1 MVSLQLPIALLRRE
15 LRERYLSTFAGM
27 GWVLIT
33 PVLLLAIYA
42 FVFVELLGAR
52 FGSRVGENVIAFL
65 ALGMW
70 PWHAFSDAVSRGTT
84 SLSGNAALLGQIS
97 VPRAWLVLV
106 PSLGAALIHAA
117 SFVCVLLALVVMG
130 KLSFGAGWFVAASA
144 YLLIIAN
151 ALALGLLL
159 APLNVFFR
167 DIGTVLPQL
176 LTFWMLLTPV
186 FFDRSQLRN
195 DLAGWLSLNPMTALI
210 EAVRDGLLHN
220 QQDWAPLLL
229 PTLATLAFLGL
240 ATAVSRR
247 FLGRIEDFL

>member
-1 MVSLQLPIALLRRE
+1 MASLQLPIALLRRE

-33 PVLLLAIYA
+33 PVMLLAIYA

-70 PWHAFSDAVSRGTT
+70 PWHAFSDAVSRGTA
-84 SLSGNAALLGQIS
+84 SLAGNAALLGQIS
-97 VPRAWLVLV
+97 LPRTWLILV
-106 PSLGAALIHAA
+106 PALGAALIHAV
-117 SFVCVLLALVVMG
+117 SFLFVLLALVVLG
-130 KLSFGAGWFVAASA
+130 KLSFGAGWLIAAFA

-159 APLNVFFR
+159 APINVFFR
-167 DIGTVLPQL
+167 DIGTLLPQL
-176 LTFWMLLTPV
+176 LTFWMLLTPI
-186 FFDRSQLRN
+186 FFDRSQLRG
-195 DLAGWLSLNPMTALI
+195 DLSSLLALNPMTALI
-210 EAVRDGLLHN
+210 EAVRDGLMHN
-220 QQDWAPLLL
+220 RQDWPQLLV
-229 PTLATLAFLGL
+229 PTAMTIVFVLFAHL
-240 ATAVSRR
+240 VSRR

>member
-1 MVSLQLPIALLRRE
+1 MARFELPLALLRRE

-70 PWHAFSDAVSRGTT
+70 PWHAFSDAVSRGAT

-97 VPRAWLVLV
+97 LPRAWLIMV

-117 SFVCVLLALVVMG
+117 SFLCVLLALVVLG
-130 KLSFGAGWFVAASA
+130 KLDFGGGWFVAGFA
-144 YLLIIAN
+144 YVLIIAN

-167 DIGTVLPQL
+167 DIGTLLPQL
-176 LTFWMLLTPV
+176 LTFWMLLTPI
-186 FFDRSQLRN
+186 FFDRSQLRS
-195 DLAGWLSLNPMTALI
+195 DLSDLLALNPMTPMI

-220 QQDWAPLLL
+220 QQDWSALAL
-229 PTLATLAFLGL
+229 PGGMTLAFALL
-240 ATAVSRR
+240 AWAVSRR